1 MRFMRLFGPPFTYVK
16 YILYKLVAR
25 QRQARRDAAATAQ
38 AQKDG
43 KTVYVGINIYIAPEQ
58 VRRLR
63 IVKRYVLHG
72 ILASW
77 GWKLTKGLLR
87 KLFIQGGVFRV
98 RCKASDIAD
107 IQDQI
112 EL

>member
-1 MRFMRLFGPPFTYVK
+1 MGQVVPFTGRAS
-16 YILYKLVAR
+16 AR
-25 QRQARRDAAATAQ
+25 LGVTPPRPRKRKKGD
-38 AQKDG
+38 

-58 VRRLR
+58 VRRLG

-98 RCKASDIAD
+98 RCKALDIAD

-112 EL
+112 ELRLPDLVVRRVRAA

>member
-1 MRFMRLFGPPFTYVK
+1 MTPPRPRK
-16 YILYKLVAR
+16 RK
-25 QRQARRDAAATAQ
+25 
-38 AQKDG
+38 KG
-43 KTVYVGINIYIAPEQ
+43 HKTVYVGINIYIAPEQ
-58 VRRLR
+58 VRRLC

-112 EL
+112 ELRLPDLVVRRVRAA